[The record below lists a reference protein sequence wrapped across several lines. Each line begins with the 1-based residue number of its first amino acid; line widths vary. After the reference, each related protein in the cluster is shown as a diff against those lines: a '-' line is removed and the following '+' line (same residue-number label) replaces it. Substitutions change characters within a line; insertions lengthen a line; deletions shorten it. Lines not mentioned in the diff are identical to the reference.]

1 MVKQLTFMFY
11 RSKIKHVALSKGVQN
26 ILTGQPKYVIIR
38 FHETRKVLTNIFL
51 SGIIEKSPQNEATQ
65 ELLFEN

>member
-1 MVKQLTFMFY
+1 MAKQLTFIFY

-26 ILTGQPKYVIIR
+26 MLTGQPKYVIII
-38 FHETRKVLTNIFL
+38 FHERRKVLTNNFL
-51 SGIIEKSPQNEATQ
+51 SGIIEKSLQNEVTQ